1 VISFVISRAC
11 ICPIFLNNF
20 SASFPLK
27 SESRI
32 HRSELMSLLLMVC
45 GMNCHDIVY
54 IARSKRVETKAVG
67 SVAVGLLRQ
76 TFLN

>member
-1 VISFVISRAC
+1 
-11 ICPIFLNNF
+11 
-20 SASFPLK
+20 
-27 SESRI
+27 
-32 HRSELMSLLLMVC
+32 MSLLLMVC